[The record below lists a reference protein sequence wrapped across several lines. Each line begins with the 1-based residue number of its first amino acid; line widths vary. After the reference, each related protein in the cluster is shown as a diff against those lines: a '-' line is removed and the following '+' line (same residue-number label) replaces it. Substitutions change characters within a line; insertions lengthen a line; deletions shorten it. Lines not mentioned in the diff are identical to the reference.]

1 MPMSINR
8 SSTTVNEIVNR
19 AASDVAF
26 RNLLYTDPGAALAG
40 YSLTA
45 QERVALSDRATV
57 ADLIR
62 QAGG

>member
-1 MPMSINR
+1 MSINR
-8 SSTTVNEIVNR
+8 TSKPVSDIIDR
-19 AASDVAF
+19 AVSDAAF
-26 RNLLYTDPGAALAG
+26 RDLLYTDPAAALSG

-45 QERVALSDRATV
+45 GEQAALSDRATV